1 MDTTTVTREVPRVPA
16 DTARRLYSF
25 MFAEDPEVRQC
36 ERNHGHHKYTLIEVV
51 YEDGTTRL
59 VSFCARCGVPQCGLP
74 VVETDP
80 TSECMLARGHSADR
94 MHRDSH
100 NRWREVAK
108 V

>member
-1 MDTTTVTREVPRVPA
+1 METTTAELIPRVPA
-16 DTARRLYSF
+16 ALARPLYAF
-25 MFAEDPEVRQC
+25 VYAEDPEVRQC
-36 ERNHGHHKYTLIEVV
+36 ERHHAHHKYTLIEVV
-51 YEDGTTRL
+51 YEEGATDI

-80 TSECMLARGHSADR
+80 TSECLLARGHASDR
-94 MHRDSH
+94 MHRDSR